1 MSAGARKSTS
11 PPGVSARILLFDLG
25 SHLVDQA
32 LTLFGSVANVY
43 AELAAVRA
51 GAQVDDDMFVALTH
65 TNGVRSHLWSSAVAA
80 DPGPR
85 LRVLGA
91 AKSYVKYGMDVQEAA
106 LRGGGTP
113 RDAGWGAEPE
123 AAWGQLGTPGDMH
136 AVATKP
142 GAYQDYYRGIR
153 DALRNGTPPPVTIDQ
168 AIEVMAVL
176 EAARRSAVEGVTVQ
190 PARGGPSG
198 SGTHAARC

>member
-1 MSAGARKSTS
+1 LEIAG
-11 PPGVSARILLFDLG
+11 GLLFDLG

-32 LTLFGSVANVY
+32 LTLFGPATSVY

-85 LRVLGA
+85 FRVLGTA
-91 AKSYVKYGMDVQEAA
+91 ASYVKYGMDVQEAA
-106 LRGGGTP
+106 LRAGGTP
-113 RDAGWGAEPE
+113 RDPGWGTEPE
-123 AAWGQLGTPGDMH
+123 SAWGRLGTPGDTRP
-136 AVATKP
+136 VATER

-153 DALRNGTPPPVTIDQ
+153 DAICDGTPPPVTIGQ
-168 AIEVMAVL
+168 AIDVMAVL
-176 EAARRSAVEGVTVQ
+176 EAARRSAVEGVTMR
-190 PARGGPSG
+190 PARTGPSG
-198 SGTHAARC
+198 VETSAAGR